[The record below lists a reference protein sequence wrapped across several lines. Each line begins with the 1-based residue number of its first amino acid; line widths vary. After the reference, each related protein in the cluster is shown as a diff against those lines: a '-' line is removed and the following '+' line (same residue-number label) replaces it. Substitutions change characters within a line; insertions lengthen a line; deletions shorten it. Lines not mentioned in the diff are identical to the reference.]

1 MIELQYQADTNQVV
15 RRCTTLLGT
24 HETRV
29 PRLRADK
36 PEVPAMEA
44 WLRSYLRGAPIE
56 DVQPIRRM
64 CTVVDAFSGCGGFAM
79 GVRNGLQAAGVSTEI
94 LASIDIDAPALSVY
108 KSNLRPHVALLE
120 NVNSLVD
127 HQVRGSRE
135 NATFPYFPTATDPRL
150 ARWVGKVDLF
160 IAGPPCQ
167 GHSNLNNQTRRS
179 DPRNLLYV
187 TAAATGVALKA
198 AAIVIENVPTVTRSH
213 RGVVATARALLEGS
227 GYSVTERKI
236 DASAFGCAQARQR
249 HFIFAIATGD
259 ADLALSGSMRAFR
272 SDKVSVGA
280 VLDDLLNVEP
290 LGVDEPS
297 NLSGENDERIKY
309 LFAHDLYELPDANRP
324 VCHQNGHTYPAVYG
338 RMRWDTPSATI
349 TSGFM
354 SPGRGRF
361 IHPKLPRTLTLHEG
375 ARIQGFPDSFDFGCV
390 DGIEIARSTL
400 ARMIADAVPP
410 ALGAIFGL
418 AASSVSRPV
427 IPMVSEPAAIY
438 PFPASHVA

>member
-1 MIELQYQADTNQVV
+1 MIELQYHADSTHVV
-15 RRCTTLLGT
+15 RRCATLLGT

-29 PRLRADK
+29 PRLRADQA
-36 PEVPAMEA
+36 ELPATEA
-44 WLRSYLRGAPIE
+44 WLRSYLRGAQVE
-56 DVQPIRRM
+56 NVQPLRRV
-64 CTVVDAFSGCGGFAM
+64 CTVVDAFSGCGGFAL
-79 GVRNGLQAAGVSTEI
+79 GVRNGLQAAGVATEI
-94 LASIDIDAPALSVY
+94 LASIDMDAPALSVY
-108 KSNLRPHVALLE
+108 KSNLGPHSALLE

-127 HQVRGSRE
+127 HQVRGAGE
-135 NATFPYFPTATDPRL
+135 AATFPYFPTVTDPRL
-150 ARWVGKVDLF
+150 AHWVGKVDLF

-198 AAIVIENVPTVTRSH
+198 SAIVIENVPTVIRSH
-213 RGVVATARALLEGS
+213 KGVVVTARALLERS

-236 DASAFGCAQARQR
+236 DASVYGCAQARQR
-249 HFIFAIATGD
+249 HFLFAIATGN
-259 ADLALSGSMRAFR
+259 ADFILSESMRAFQ
-272 SDKVSVGA
+272 SNKIPVSA
-280 VLDDLLNVEP
+280 ALDDLLASEP
-290 LGVDEPS
+290 RGVDEPS
-297 NLSGENDERIKY
+297 TLSDENSERIKY

-324 VCHQNGHTYPAVYG
+324 VCHQNGHTYPSVYG
-338 RMRWDTPSATI
+338 RMRWDVPSATI

-375 ARIQGFPDSFDFGCV
+375 ARIQGFPDSFDFGFV
-390 DGIEIARSTL
+390 DRMDISRSTL

-418 AASSVSRPV
+418 AASSIARPV
-427 IPMVSEPAAIY
+427 IPMVGERDTIHES
-438 PFPASHVA
+438 PASYVA